1 MYTDMRGVGF
11 GRNVSV
17 GYFYVSGHF
26 LIPSFRWDYAKMTAA
41 GKLGHLEVV
50 ETQIVH

>member
-1 MYTDMRGVGF
+1 MRQNVYRCVQVGL

-17 GYFYVSGHF
+17 GYFYMSGHF
-26 LIPSFRWDYAKMTAA
+26 LIPFFRWDYAKMTER

-50 ETQIVH
+50 KT